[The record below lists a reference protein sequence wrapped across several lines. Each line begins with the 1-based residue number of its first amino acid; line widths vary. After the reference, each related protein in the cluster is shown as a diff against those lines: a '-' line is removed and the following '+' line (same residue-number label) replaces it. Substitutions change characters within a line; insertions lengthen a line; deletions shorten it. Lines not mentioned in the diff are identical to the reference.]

1 MVRMVRNGVADF
13 EDPSYR
19 DSLDAVRLFVGDDI
33 EKVRHLRRDPEYMI
47 DVEPAVPRGDTPA
60 SRRFL
65 LGFVRWV
72 GERGWLV
79 LDSALEVRR
88 VLELRP
94 ATPSY
99 LRIGVPPPVR
109 GPSRAFLGD
118 AARKAIV
125 ANGLRRAQDQGT
137 IEIST
142 ASCRRIAERPA
153 MAPRRQNE

>member
-13 EDPSYR
+13 EDPSYW

-33 EKVRHLRRDPEYMI
+33 EKVRHLTRDPEYMMDI
-47 DVEPAVPRGDTPA
+47 EPAVPRDDTPA

-65 LGFVRWV
+65 LDFVRWV

-88 VLELRP
+88 VLEVRP
-94 ATPSY
+94 ATPSD
-99 LRIGVPPPVR
+99 LRTGLPPPVR
-109 GPSRAFLGD
+109 GPSRDFLGD

-125 ANGLRRAQDQGT
+125 ANGLRRAQDQGNDRDLDRFMS
-137 IEIST
+137 ED
-142 ASCRRIAERPA
+142 R
-153 MAPRRQNE
+153 